1 MSAGANPIIP
11 GFAPDPSLVKVGDW
25 YFLVTSSF
33 HMFPGL
39 PVYVSQDLV
48 SWKQIGNV
56 INRREQLSLALSDT
70 TLVELGNSG
79 DVMLAT
85 GGLYAPTIR
94 YHDGAF
100 YVVCTNVIHSD
111 GKDSWENF
119 IASTSLQGIW
129 SGQWSD
135 PVYFDFKGIDPSIFI
150 DEDGKTYIQ
159 GSAAP
164 GPYTTINMFEVDL
177 ETGTKLSDE
186 KTIWGGTGGIY
197 PEGPHLYKQNGWY
210 YLLISEGG
218 THEHHMLT
226 MARAGDIWGPYE
238 ACPHNPILTAFGSKE
253 YVQCTGHCDVFQD
266 DQQRWWGVC
275 LGIRRGEGQ
284 RSIMGRETFLTPG
297 NWDDDWLSLEPVK
310 PEVSIARQAVGAVLR
325 LSSEPAVDFLYIR
338 DASLE
343 NYRMSNGTSTHLRAT
358 RVDLSHPNQSPTF
371 IGKRQRLLSGKSSV
385 VIPRFAEYRA
395 QANLKV
401 GLACYKDEHRY
412 ARIFY
417 DTVGDKVVF
426 EVVNNAKKITKTEV
440 HGVEGATDTSALGLR
455 IDYTENAYR
464 MLYSY
469 KGESGNSWNCLATVD
484 TLHMTD
490 PDFTGPVVGVFAVAE
505 DAIEVQFD
513 DLEID

>member
-1 MSAGANPIIP
+1 MPTARNPIIP
-11 GFAPDPSLVKVGDW
+11 GFAPDPSLAKVDGL

-39 PVYVSQDLV
+39 PIYTSQDLV
-48 SWKQIGNV
+48 SWKQIGHV
-56 INRREQLSLALSDT
+56 INRRDQLSLALSDT
-70 TLVELGNSG
+70 TLVELPNSG

-94 YHDGAF
+94 YHDGTF
-100 YVVCTNVIHSD
+100 YVVCTNVIHSN

-129 SGQWSD
+129 SDQWSD

-164 GPYTTINMFEVDL
+164 GPYTTINMCEVDL
-177 ETGTKLSDE
+177 GTGTKLSDE
-186 KTIWGGTGGIY
+186 RTIWGGTGGIY
-197 PEGPHLYKQNGWY
+197 PEGPHLYKWNGWY

-218 THEHHMLT
+218 THEQHMLT
-226 MARAGDIWGPYE
+226 MARAKDIWGPYE
-238 ACPHNPILTAFGSKE
+238 ACPHNPILTAFGTKE

-266 DQQRWWGVC
+266 DEQRWWGVC

-297 NWDDDWLSLEPVK
+297 SWDADWLSLELVK
-310 PEVSIARQAVGAVLR
+310 SEVGIARRTAEAVPR
-325 LSSEPAVDFLYIR
+325 LSSKPGVDCLYIR

-343 NYRMSNGTSTHLRAT
+343 NYRINNGSSAHLRAT
-358 RVDLSHPNQSPTF
+358 RIDLSHPMQSPTF
-371 IGKRQRLLSGKSSV
+371 MGKRQRLLNGKSSV
-385 VIPRFAEYRA
+385 LIPRFIEYRA
-395 QANLKV
+395 QANLKF

-412 ARIFY
+412 VRIFY
-417 DTVGDKVVF
+417 DSDGDNMVF
-426 EVVNNAKKITKTEV
+426 ELVNKAKRITQTEV
-440 HGVEGATDTSALGLR
+440 HGLEVTVDTGALGLR

-469 KGESGNSWNCLATVD
+469 QRKSEDPWRCLATVD

-490 PDFTGPVVGVFAVAE
+490 PDFTGPVIGVFAVAG

-513 DLEID
+513 HLEVD

>member
-1 MSAGANPIIP
+1 MSTFTNPIIP

-39 PVYVSQDLV
+39 PIYVSQDLV
-48 SWKQIGNV
+48 FWKQIGNV

-70 TLVELGNSG
+70 TLSELGNP
-79 DVMLAT
+79 DDIMLAT

-94 YHDGAF
+94 YHDGTF
-100 YVVCTNVIHSD
+100 YVVCTNVIHSNT
-111 GKDSWENF
+111 KDSWQNF

-129 SGQWSD
+129 SDQWSD

-150 DEDGKTYIQ
+150 DEDNKTYIQ

-164 GPYTTINMFEVDL
+164 GPYTKINMFEVDL
-177 ETGTKLSDE
+177 GTGAKLSAE

-197 PEGPHLYKQNGWY
+197 PEGPHLYRQNGWY

-218 THEHHMLT
+218 THEGHMLT
-226 MARAGDIWGPYE
+226 MARAKDIWGPYE
-238 ACPHNPILTAFGSKE
+238 ACPHNPVLTAFGTEE

-275 LGIRRGEGQ
+275 LGIRRGDGQ
-284 RSIMGRETFLTPG
+284 RSAMGRETFLTPAH
-297 NWDDDWLSLEPVK
+297 WDDEWLSLELVK
-310 PEVSIARQAVGAVLR
+310 PEVSIMRQTAQDVPR
-325 LSSEPAVDFLYIR
+325 LSSEPGVDYLYIR
-338 DASLE
+338 DAALE
-343 NYRMSNGTSTHLRAT
+343 NYRMGDGSSLWLKAT
-358 RVDLSHPNQSPTF
+358 PIDLSHPEQSPTF
-371 IGKRQRLLSGKSSV
+371 IGKRQRLLDGKSSV
-385 VIPRFAEYRA
+385 VVPRFTGYRA
-395 QANLKV
+395 QTNLKF

-412 ARIFY
+412 IRIFY
-417 DTVGDKVVF
+417 DFGGKKVVF
-426 EVVNNAKKITKTEV
+426 DMVNNAKKMTQTAFHEV
-440 HGVEGATDTSALGLR
+440 EEATNMGSLALR
-455 IDYTENAYR
+455 MEYTENAYR

-469 KGESGNSWNCLATVD
+469 QRRSGDSWECLATVD

-490 PDFTGPVVGVFAVAE
+490 PDFTGPVIGVFAVAE
-505 DAIEVQFD
+505 DAIEIQFD